1 MIRTTWHGRMEGL
14 QAQSTS
20 MGSRIA
26 KLNEQVA
33 SGKRINRPSD
43 DPGRISQLHN
53 LRQELSNQDVYIKN
67 ASQAEQLLNVAEQ
80 SIKDIHV
87 TLTEARETAVQF
99 ANESYN
105 GPQRAEA
112 ANVVSTL
119 FDRALS
125 AANIKFNE
133 RYIFAGTAYDSPAYD
148 GTGSYDGSSDNPST
162 VVGDGLTV
170 DTGFA
175 GSSVLT
181 DSSDMFVAL
190 EDLETALNANDTV
203 AITASLDAIDA
214 ALQDVEEGLVDV
226 GGQMRRS
233 MDAIDLASNLETEL
247 TSAKAHLEETN
258 VVEAYSKLVQLQTN
272 FDAAMQV
279 TSMQRYSGLF
289 ARI

>member
-14 QAQSTS
+14 QSQSTS

-33 SGKRINRPSD
+33 TGKRINRPSD

-53 LRQELSNQDVYIKN
+53 IRQELSNQDVYIKN

-80 SIKDIHV
+80 SIKDIHI

-105 GPQRAEA
+105 GAQRAEA

-119 FDRALS
+119 FDRALNS
-125 AANIKFNE
+125 ANVKFNE
-133 RYIFAGTAYDSPAYD
+133 RYIFAGTAYDQEAYD
-148 GTGSYDGSSDNPST
+148 STGSYDGSSDTPET
-162 VVGDGLTV
+162 VVGDGMKV
-170 DTGFA
+170 QTGFS
-175 GSSVLT
+175 GSAVLT

-190 EDLETALNANDTV
+190 DDLQTALNANDTV
-203 AITASLDAIDA
+203 AITACLDDIDA
-214 ALQDVEEGLVDV
+214 ALKDVEEGMVDV

-289 ARI
+289 SRI

>member
-14 QAQSTS
+14 QSQSTS

-33 SGKRINRPSD
+33 TGKRINRPSD

-53 LRQELSNQDVYIKN
+53 IRQELSNQDVYIKN

-80 SIKDIHV
+80 SIKDIHI

-119 FDRALS
+119 FDRALNS
-125 AANIKFNE
+125 ANVKFNE
-133 RYIFAGTAYDSPAYD
+133 RYIFAGTAYDGEAYD
-148 GTGSYDGSSDNPST
+148 STGSYTGASDTPET
-162 VVGDGLTV
+162 IVGDGLNV
-170 DTGFA
+170 QTGFS
-175 GSSVLT
+175 GSAVLT

-190 EDLETALNANDTV
+190 EDLQTALNANDTV
-203 AITASLDAIDA
+203 AITASLDAIDD
-214 ALQDVEEGLVDV
+214 ALRDVEEGMVDV

-289 ARI
+289 SRI

>member
-33 SGKRINRPSD
+33 TGKRINRPSD

-53 LRQELSNQDVYIKN
+53 IRQELSNQDVYIKN

-80 SIKDIHV
+80 SIKDIHI

-119 FDRALS
+119 FERALNS
-125 AANIKFNE
+125 ANVKFNE
-133 RYIFAGTAYDSPAYD
+133 RYIFAGTSYDAPAYDSTGAYD
-148 GTGSYDGSSDNPST
+148 GSGDTPET

-175 GSSVLT
+175 GNSVLT
-181 DSSDMFVAL
+181 DSSDMFVAM
-190 EDLETALNANDTV
+190 EDLEAALNANDTV
-203 AITASLDAIDA
+203 AITASLDAIDD
-214 ALQDVEEGLVDV
+214 ALQDVEEGMVNV

-233 MDAIDLASNLETEL
+233 MDAIDLASNLEIEL
-247 TSAKAHLEETN
+247 TSAKVYLEETN